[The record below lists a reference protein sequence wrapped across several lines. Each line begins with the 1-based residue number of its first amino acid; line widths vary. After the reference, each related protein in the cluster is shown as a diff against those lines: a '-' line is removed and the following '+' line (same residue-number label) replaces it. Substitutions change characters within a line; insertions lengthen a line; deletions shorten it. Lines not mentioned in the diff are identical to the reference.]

1 MSLTATALTVIV
13 ASSFAWGGFDALR
26 KLLASRVPALP
37 LTALLT
43 SGQLVLFL
51 AWLLAGA
58 DHRISLGYALPGAV
72 AIAINLT
79 ASVLFIKAVQIS
91 PLSLTIPLL
100 SFTPVFSTLFSA
112 ALLGEWPRPLQLAGI
127 GLAVLGALV
136 LNLGGDVSPRESL
149 RALLRE
155 RGCLYMLCVALLWSV
170 GSVVDKAALF
180 HASPAVHA
188 AVQCAGITALLL
200 LMLARMGRL
209 RELRGIVSVPWVFLA
224 AIAAA
229 SLALALQ
236 LFALRLA
243 LVGLVETIK
252 RAIGM
257 TLSLVNGRVFF
268 HEPITGGKLAGV
280 ALLAGAVALILA

>member
-1 MSLTATALTVIV
+1 MSLTVTALTVIV

-26 KLLASRVPALP
+26 KLLASRVSALP

-58 DHRISLGYALPGAV
+58 DHRISLGYALPGSA

-79 ASVLFIKAVQIS
+79 ASVLFIKAVQVS

-112 ALLGEWPRPLQLAGI
+112 ALLGEWPRPLQQAGI
-127 GLAVLGALV
+127 VLAVLGALV
-136 LNLGGDVSPRESL
+136 LNLGGGVSPRESL
-149 RALLRE
+149 RALVRE

-170 GSVVDKAALF
+170 GAVVDKAALF
-180 HASPAVHA
+180 RASPAVHA
-188 AVQCAGITALLL
+188 SVQCAGITSLLL
-200 LMLARMGRL
+200 LLLARQGRL
-209 RELRGIVSVPWVFLA
+209 GELRRVLQVRGAYVA
-224 AIAAA
+224 AVAVA

-236 LFALRLA
+236 LYALRLA
-243 LVGLVETIK
+243 LVGIVETIK

-257 TLSLVNGRVFF
+257 TLSLANGRLFF
-268 HEPITGGKLAGV
+268 GEPVTHGKLAGV
-280 ALLAGAVALILA
+280 GLLAAAVALILA